1 MVGRARAV
9 ARSGCDGSAAS
20 SARSSREDRLLAVKV
35 AAGATGGSD
44 FSPSA
49 IAASLNNL
57 GPGLGDVFSN
67 YTLLETF
74 PKWVCITGMVLG
86 RLEIFALLV
95 LFTRAF
101 WQE

>member
-1 MVGRARAV
+1 MLSSTRQEPRRA
-9 ARSGCDGSAAS
+9 STFIPMP
-20 SARSSREDRLLAVKV
+20 LK
-35 AAGATGGSD
+35 
-44 FSPSA
+44 SPKFSA